1 MEKDAKNI
9 KKALPDNNKVI
20 KLLLSKVSGL
30 EREAVQHVVQVV
42 HDSIVDVLRDDTII
56 DMNKILDIVGKY
68 FATKEDL
75 AELKIELAE
84 LRIELAKFATKE
96 DLEKLRK
103 DLMQELSKFATK
115 EDLSK
120 TEAILN
126 NKIDSVESRLEEKI
140 EQSKREIKAEMK
152 ADKAEVRAEIAGL
165 KTELIRVIIGSVF
178 TAMSIAVA
186 LIKILPN
193 KML

>member
-20 KLLLSKVSGL
+20 KLLLSKVNGL

-75 AELKIELAE
+75 AN

-115 EDLSK
+115 EDLEKLRKDLMQESSK
-120 TEAILN
+120 FATKEDLQRFATKEDLQRFATKEDLSKN
-126 NKIDSVESRLEEKI
+126 GSNTKSRDES
-140 EQSKREIKAEMK
+140 
-152 ADKAEVRAEIAGL
+152 
-165 KTELIRVIIGSVF
+165 
-178 TAMSIAVA
+178 
-186 LIKILPN
+186 
-193 KML
+193 

>member
-20 KLLLSKVSGL
+20 KLLLSKVNGL

-75 AELKIELAE
+75 AN

-115 EDLSK
+115 EDLQRFATKEDLQRFATKEDLQRFATKEDLSK
-120 TEAILN
+120 TEAIL
-126 NKIDSVESRLEEKI
+126 
-140 EQSKREIKAEMK
+140 KAEMK
-152 ADKAEVRAEIAGL
+152 ADKAEVKAEIAGL